1 MTMLAILTGIL
12 SYRFWLAGLASYV
25 GCQAGSDGNAGRLS
39 LLFSLSILSMLAM
52 EAEYAC

>member
-12 SYRFWLAGLASYV
+12 SYRFLLAGLAIYV
-25 GCQAGSDGNAGRLS
+25 GCQAGSDGNAGRLT
-39 LLFSLSILSMLAM
+39 LVFSLSILSMLAM

>member
-1 MTMLAILTGIL
+1 MLAILTGIL

-39 LLFSLSILSMLAM
+39 LLFSLSILSVLAM